1 MATKR
6 QRRKR
11 RRRTNAA
18 EGGTADPG
26 ERVVDGTRQKASPTR
41 SARRGTARVPASR
54 GPDGRPA
61 APWGSFPLTE
71 IVIFI
76 GVVLLVVGFFITPP
90 QGFVM
95 IAVGLGLASLA
106 GLELSIRE
114 HFAAYRSHT
123 LLLSAAIGV
132 PVFGALFIGTK
143 VSPAICV
150 AAGLMSFGGAA
161 WLSNWPF
168 RRRSGGALYRHTP
181 APARRL

>member
-11 RRRTNAA
+11 RRRQSSTGPTPVPAPEPAA
-18 EGGTADPG
+18 AP
-26 ERVVDGTRQKASPTR
+26 RKR
-41 SARRGTARVPASR
+41 SADDRPSPAWGT
-54 GPDGRPA
+54 
-61 APWGSFPLTE
+61 FPLTE

-76 GVVLLVVGFFITPP
+76 GVVLLIAGFFTPPP

-123 LLLSAAIGV
+123 LLLSSAIGV
-132 PVFGALFIGTK
+132 PVFGALFVATK
-143 VSPAICV
+143 LSPAICL
-150 AAGLMSFGGAA
+150 AAGLLAFGGAA
-161 WLSNWPF
+161 WLFASAF
-168 RRRSGGALYRHTP
+168 RRRSGGALYRLGW
-181 APARRL
+181 RR

>member
-11 RRRTNAA
+11 RRRQADGA
-18 EGGTADPG
+18 PPVKVQPSAVAVDEAQRAGTA
-26 ERVVDGTRQKASPTR
+26 R
-41 SARRGTARVPASR
+41 RRGTP
-54 GPDGRPA
+54 GRPS

-76 GVVLLVVGFFITPP
+76 GVVLLIAGLFVPPP
-90 QGFVM
+90 QGLVM
-95 IAVGLGLASLA
+95 LAVGLGLASLA

-132 PVFGALFIGTK
+132 PVFGALFLATK
-143 VSPAICV
+143 LSPAICV
-150 AAGLMSFGGAA
+150 AAGLVAFGGAA
-161 WLSNWPF
+161 WLFTSAF
-168 RRRSGGALYRHTP
+168 RRRSGGALYR
-181 APARRL
+181 LKG

>member
-11 RRRTNAA
+11 RRRNTAGAPAQAQPSPIAVDDAQRARAA
-18 EGGTADPG
+18 RHRAGD
-26 ERVVDGTRQKASPTR
+26 D
-41 SARRGTARVPASR
+41 
-54 GPDGRPA
+54 RPE

-76 GVVLLVVGFFITPP
+76 GVVLLIVGFFVPPP

-123 LLLSAAIGV
+123 LLLSSAIGV
-132 PVFGALFIGTK
+132 PVFGALFIATK
-143 VSPAICV
+143 LSPAVCV
-150 AAGLMSFGGAA
+150 AAGLLAFGGAA
-161 WLSNWPF
+161 WLFTSAF
-168 RRRSGGALYRHTP
+168 RRRSGGALYRL
-181 APARRL
+181 RG